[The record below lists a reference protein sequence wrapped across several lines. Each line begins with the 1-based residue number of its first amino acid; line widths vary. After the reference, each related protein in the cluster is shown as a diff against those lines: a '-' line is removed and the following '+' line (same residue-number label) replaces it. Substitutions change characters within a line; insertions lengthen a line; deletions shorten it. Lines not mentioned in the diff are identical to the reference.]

1 MKAML
6 KKEIKFTING
16 TENARKC
23 GLFDKIYSISGPQSG
38 IELTSLSVDE
48 IGGLNL
54 LCFMPDISNTEI
66 DNFLNK
72 PLHIYRNALPNGVIS
87 TSLRGMTSMD
97 FIHLPYSSPIDLRDV
112 SPKNQL
118 VNSFLV
124 DTSTDKIKGIRLI
137 GLSEETVRQLL
148 DDWISTEDAGFDKN
162 DIYETL
168 NKYVFPYSSEDF
180 QKMSTYIGTNIS
192 AFTAK
197 NLNTLPM

>member
-1 MKAML
+1 ML
-6 KKEIKFTING
+6 W
-16 TENARKC
+16 
-23 GLFDKIYSISGPQSG
+23 
-38 IELTSLSVDE
+38 
-48 IGGLNL
+48 
-54 LCFMPDISNTEI
+54 FMPNISNTEI

-72 PLHIYRNALPNGVIS
+72 PLHSYRNALPHGVIS

-124 DTSTDKIKGIRLI
+124 DTATDKIKGIRLI
-137 GLSEETVRQLL
+137 ELSEETVRQLL